1 MTASG
6 DKTHRADDYP
16 DYLRDESRR
25 VGRAD
30 TISFPAGEAEIRHV
44 LTHDPAAV
52 VITTQGARTGIT
64 GGAVPD
70 GGHILNLGRMNRV
83 AGLIHDAARR
93 DYRLVAQP
101 GLALADLRNG
111 LQARSFDT
119 EGWSDASRAALR
131 AFQSGPALMFPPD
144 PTETSASIGGMAACN
159 ASGACTFR
167 YGPMR
172 HHVEALRVML
182 ANGDVLALR
191 RGRDRIERRWLS
203 LVTEQGRR
211 VECRLP
217 DYTMPA
223 VKNAAGYFVADPMDA
238 VDLFVGAEGTLG
250 IITEVE
256 LRLIEAPACRWGVM
270 AFFKSEAD
278 AVAFV
283 KAARGLPEAHR
294 PVAIEFFDHGAL
306 DLLREQKSSN
316 AAFAALPD
324 LKARFHTAIYVEY
337 HGDEDRVGDAVA
349 RLPDLIAAA
358 GGSDEATWMAL
369 TPAEL
374 DRMKFFRHAVPEAV
388 NLRIDERRRRT
399 PGVTK
404 LGTDMAVPDAGLERM
419 LEVYRA
425 GLAGAG
431 LEHVIFGHIGN
442 NHVHVNILP
451 RSLEEFERGK
461 ALYLEWAAE
470 AVRLGGS
477 VAAEHGIGKFKVAL
491 LREMYGE
498 EGVGQMR
505 EVKRALDPGGR
516 LNRGNLFQG

>member
-1 MTASG
+1 VTARG
-6 DKTHRADDYP
+6 GKTHRAADYP

-25 VGRAD
+25 MGRAE
-30 TISFPAGEAEIRHV
+30 TISFPAGEEEIRSV
-44 LTHDPAAV
+44 LTHDPEAV
-52 VITTQGARTGIT
+52 AITTQGARTGIT

-83 AGLIHDAARR
+83 TGLIHDSARR

-101 GLALADLRNG
+101 GLALADLRKG
-111 LQARSFDT
+111 LQARTFDT

-131 AFQSGPALMFPPD
+131 AFQRGPALMFPPD
-144 PTETSASIGGMAACN
+144 PTETSASVGGMTACN

-172 HHVEALRVML
+172 DHVEALRVML
-182 ANGDVLALR
+182 ANGDILAPR
-191 RGRDRIERRWLS
+191 RGRDRIERRRLS

-217 DYTMPA
+217 DYAMPA

-238 VDLFVGAEGTLG
+238 VDLFVGSEGTLG

-256 LRLIEAPACRWGVM
+256 LRLIEAPACCWGVM
-270 AFFKSEAD
+270 AFFLSEAD

-283 KAARGLPEAHR
+283 RAARRLPEAHR
-294 PVAIEFFDHGAL
+294 PVAIECFDHGAL
-306 DLLREQKSSN
+306 DLLREQKATN

-324 LKARFHTAIYVEY
+324 LKARAHTAIYVEY

-349 RLPDLIAAA
+349 LLPDLIAAA

-374 DRMKFFRHAVPEAV
+374 DRMRFFRHAVPEAV

-425 GLAGAG
+425 GLAAAG
-431 LEHVIFGHIGN
+431 LEHVMFGHIGN

-451 RSLEEFERGK
+451 RSLEEYERGK

-505 EVKRALDPGGR
+505 EIKRAFDPGGR
-516 LNRGNLFQG
+516 LNRGNLFS